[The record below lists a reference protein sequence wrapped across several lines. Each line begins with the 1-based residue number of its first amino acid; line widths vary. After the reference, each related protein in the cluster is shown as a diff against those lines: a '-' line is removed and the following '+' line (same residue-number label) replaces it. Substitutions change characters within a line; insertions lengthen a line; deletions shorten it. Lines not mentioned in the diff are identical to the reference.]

1 MTAREL
7 IKELEK
13 LPEDCEIVL
22 YNKFLNWT
30 AAIDSKEPISAVEH
44 DTEINSFTA
53 YIYGN

>member
-22 YNKFLNWT
+22 YNKFLDWT

-44 DTEINSFTA
+44 DTETNSFTA